1 MNTAI
6 YSKANTTRRENS
18 RDTEGY
24 AAPLLAALLI
34 AAFLMLLSPLAPA
47 QDIRSEVEHVYADN
61 DGTKIHYAKMGSGP
75 LMVFIHGFPDFW
87 FSWRHQMQGLSSDYT
102 VAAMD
107 TRGYNLSDKPAGVEN
122 YDMQVLIEDV
132 ASVIRNEGQESAIIV
147 GHDWGGGIAWSFA
160 GWRPEMTSH
169 LVIMN
174 LPHLKGFARELAKME
189 DQHKNSTYAR
199 NFQRPNSHESISAQ
213 GLAMA
218 LSRGDEILQPI
229 YLEAFE
235 RSSADAMM
243 NYYRANFP
251 REPYT
256 SGPFVDLPRIQMP
269 VLQFHGMN
277 DTALLPDSLNDT
289 WDELDQDWTL
299 VTVPGAGHWPHHDK
313 PDVITNTMRAWLALH
328 AE

>member
-1 MNTAI
+1 MQTTLLRLLLL
-6 YSKANTTRRENS
+6 KTRR
-18 RDTEGY
+18 GAALAILAACVF
-24 AAPLLAALLI
+24 AAPGYG
-34 AAFLMLLSPLAPA
+34 
-47 QDIRSEVEHVYADN
+47 QDIRNEVEHAYADN
-61 DGTKIHYAKMGSGP
+61 QGTKIHYAKMGSGP
-75 LMVFIHGFPDFW
+75 LVVFIHGFPDFW
-87 FSWRHQMQGLSSDYT
+87 YSWRHQMQGLAADYT

-107 TRGYNLSDKPAGVEN
+107 TRGYNLSDQPSGVEN
-122 YDMQVLIEDV
+122 YDMQILIEDV
-132 ASVIRNEGQESAIIV
+132 AAVIRNEGQESAVIV

-160 GWRPEMTSH
+160 GWRPEMTDK
-169 LVIMN
+169 LIIMN
-174 LPHLKGFARELAKME
+174 LPHLKGFVRELAKLE
-189 DQHKNSTYAR
+189 QQHENSTYAR
-199 NFQRPNSHESISAQ
+199 NFQRPSSHESISAQ

-218 LSRGDEILQPI
+218 LSGGDETLQPI

-256 SGPFVDLPRIQMP
+256 SGTFAELPRIQMP

-289 WDELDQDWTL
+289 WKELDQDWTL

-313 PDVITNTMRAWLALH
+313 PEVVTNMIRAWLALH
-328 AE
+328 AD